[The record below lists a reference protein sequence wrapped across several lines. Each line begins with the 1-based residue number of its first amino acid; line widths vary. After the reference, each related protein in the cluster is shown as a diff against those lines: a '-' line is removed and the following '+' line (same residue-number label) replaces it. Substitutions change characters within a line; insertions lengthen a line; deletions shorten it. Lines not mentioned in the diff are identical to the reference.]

1 MERDLCFD
9 REKIHLWEKMTK
21 NTQRYNFNSALTK
34 NVDLSKHDTAL
45 SRPVEAFNMYW
56 MLLLDPFE

>member
-45 SRPVEAFNMYW
+45 SRPVETFNMY
-56 MLLLDPFE
+56 